1 VRARDTAM
9 KNACINNLRMI
20 DSAKQQWALENK
32 KEDTE
37 TPKEA
42 DVSQFLTNQQLP
54 VCPAGGTYTI
64 NPVSEHP
71 VCSNPNHA
79 SLSP

>member
-1 VRARDTAM
+1 M
-9 KNACINNLRMI
+9 KNACINNLRMVE
-20 DSAKQQWALENK
+20 SAKQRWALENK
-32 KEDTE
+32 REDTD

-42 DVSQFLTNQQLP
+42 DLARDLNNQRLP

-64 NPVSEHP
+64 NAVNEHP